1 MSRSVLRNSVH
12 VAIPLIVAV
21 ALLHELPWVQAQSS
35 EPSTCAAVS
44 HSPQQRRLVGL
55 ENLGNTCY
63 LNAQLQC
70 AYHIPLVRS
79 YVLNSR
85 PPDRGPVDNDS
96 VEDDSPALWALRRVF
111 GDLQSSSGTT
121 EQAVSVSPRILCQT
135 LDIPVFEQQ
144 DSQEF
149 WKLLLPAL
157 QLPALNDL
165 YTGTYENYIEALDG
179 SGRERCWAEPFLD
192 LSLSLFESS
201 YSSSDGQQRP
211 HSSVLSSLRQQFAT
225 PELLS
230 VAEGN
235 AWRPEPNAELVDA
248 RKGYRLMSAGL
259 PPILQ
264 LHLNRFRFDW
274 STETTTKVNTALT
287 FPSLLDLREVMD
299 HNAHDVT
306 PDEASS
312 DNACTYELQ
321 AVLVHTG
328 EHNSGHYYAY
338 VRPDIRTNDW
348 YRFNDATVTKVDF
361 AQVQQDAYGGQ
372 QQQPSSSHQ
381 RTGTGQEFK
390 AEPRP
395 GNFLTR
401 FLRPFFGSSGNENMD
416 GYGFGGPTGNAYVLQ
431 YVRRCDIPR
440 LYDLE

>member
-1 MSRSVLRNSVH
+1 M
-12 VAIPLIVAV
+12 PLLVTV
-21 ALLHELPWVQAQSS
+21 ALLHELPWAQSS
-35 EPSTCAAVS
+35 VPSTCAAVS
-44 HSPQQRRLVGL
+44 SSFDRPQQQQHRLVGL

-79 YVLNSR
+79 YILNSNSS
-85 PPDRGPVDNDS
+85 PPGRDNGDIDKFK
-96 VEDDSPALWALRRVF
+96 DDSPALWALRRVF
-111 GDLQSSSGTT
+111 GDLQSSSSTT
-121 EQAVSVSPRILCQT
+121 TDQKTVSVSPRILCQT

-157 QLPALNDL
+157 QLPVLTDL

-179 SGRERCWAEPFLD
+179 SGRERRWAEPFLD
-192 LSLSLFESS
+192 LSLSLLESS
-201 YSSSDGQQRP
+201 SSSSSDGQQAP
-211 HSSVLSSLRQQFAT
+211 NGSVLSALQQQFAT

-248 RKGYRLMSAGL
+248 HKGYRLMSAGL

-287 FPSLLDLREVMD
+287 FPSLLDLRKVMD

-306 PDEASS
+306 PDEESS

-328 EHNSGHYYAY
+328 EYNSGHYYSY

-372 QQQPSSSHQ
+372 QPPSHQ
-381 RTGTGQEFK
+381 CPSTGK
-390 AEPRP
+390 VSKSEPRP
-395 GNFLTR
+395 GNFWTR
-401 FLRPFFGSSGNENMD
+401 FLRPFFGSRGNDNID
-416 GYGFGGPTGNAYVLQ
+416 VYGFGGPTGNAYVLQ
-431 YVRRCDIPR
+431 YVRQCDIPR